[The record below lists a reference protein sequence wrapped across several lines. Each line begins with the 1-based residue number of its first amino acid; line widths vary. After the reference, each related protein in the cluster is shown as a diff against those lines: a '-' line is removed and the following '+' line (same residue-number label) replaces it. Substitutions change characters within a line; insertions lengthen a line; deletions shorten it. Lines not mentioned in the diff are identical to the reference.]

1 MKRIAVITAGKTHS
15 GKTTFAR
22 KLEQKLDHSI
32 VIDQDNHAA
41 FINTYYRKLLPLDGP
56 NTIKYAITQTIA
68 DYAVKETDLHL
79 IICSSN
85 LSRKGRL
92 ALLRYYQNQGF
103 TTVLASFQIS
113 EDILSARVRNSSR
126 STNIFRSAASFQEVL
141 ARQSAESL
149 QMDKGAPSKDEADYF
164 FEIKSSGEVQDVI
177 SKITKINYDQKQHAE
192 KEKWL

>member
-22 KLEQKLDHSI
+22 ELEQKLDHSI

-41 FINTYYRKLLPLDGP
+41 FINTYYRKLLPKDGP

-68 DYAVKETDLHL
+68 DYAVKETDFHL

-85 LSRKGRL
+85 LSRKGRT
-92 ALLRYYQNQGF
+92 ALLSYYRNQGF
-103 TTVLASFQIS
+103 STVLVSFQIS
-113 EDILSARVRNSSR
+113 EDILRERVKNSSR
-126 STNIFRSAASFQEVL
+126 STDIFRSAASFQEVL

-149 QMDKGAPSKDEADYF
+149 QADKGAPSEDEADYF
-164 FEIKSSGEVQDVI
+164 FEIKSSEEVREVI
-177 SKITKINYDQKQHAE
+177 STITNINYDQNELAE
-192 KEKWL
+192 K